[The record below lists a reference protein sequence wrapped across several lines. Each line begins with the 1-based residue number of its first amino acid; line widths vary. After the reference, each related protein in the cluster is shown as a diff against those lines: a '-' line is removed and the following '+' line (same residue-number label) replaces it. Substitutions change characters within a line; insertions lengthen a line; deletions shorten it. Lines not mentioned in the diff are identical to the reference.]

1 MIQKTSTYNVYK
13 VIKEKILNC
22 QYEPGQYMSEKEIVE
37 ELRTSRTPVREA
49 LNILSGQGLIE
60 IIPNKG
66 IQISPLSLKRMK
78 EIYELRRLIEPIA
91 VREALRYINSKDLE
105 YLSNMDENLSSCYE
119 REDITE
125 VFRWGKDIHLYIA
138 KLSKNDILYRI
149 VKLLREE
156 SFRGYIYYL
165 KKYLDNCTGGNRR
178 AAEETLSSIHNKL
191 VNALKEGD
199 EEKAANAI
207 VEDIDTMIKMVIQS

>member
-165 KKYLDNCTGGNRR
+165 KKYLDNCTGENRR